1 MPRYT
6 DIALGAGAV
15 LAVGLGLLA
24 LQPDRLETEDGPGAD
39 TVRTTATATATASP
53 SDEPTKSPAP
63 DKTSEAA
70 APLPAAWAVGAGD
83 GLVVRAPQGDC
94 TSAGPVTI
102 TSVGARG
109 KATAASVE
117 RLAAVGGIEVQDD
130 LNARLVGVD
139 DGCERVGF
147 GTSDG
152 GKTWKALETVPA
164 IWSVVPGSTTEVHAP
179 SGQVEVPCEPL
190 SVTGLD
196 ANVARLACTGGQIMG
211 TVSGGDDWAILGNN
225 DDVLAVGF
233 VSATTAMALVEH
245 EDCAGVSVDRSTD
258 GGTDFEPSY
267 CVEGTG
273 PWGLVTGGDTV
284 VVVGKDVVAR
294 SDDDGETWDTTPLR
308 S

>member
-24 LQPDRLETEDGPGAD
+24 LQPDRLETEDGPRAD
-39 TVRTTATATATASP
+39 PVRTTATASP
-53 SDEPTKSPAP
+53 SAKPSKSAKPSR
-63 DKTSEAA
+63 TSEAS
-70 APLPAAWAVGAGD
+70 APLPAAWAVGAG
-83 GLVVRAPQGDC
+83 GQLVVRAPQGDC
-94 TSAGPVTI
+94 ESVGPVTI
-102 TSVGARG
+102 TSVARG
-109 KATAASVE
+109 EKAVVAKVGG
-117 RLAAVGGIEVQDD
+117 LAAVGGIEVQDD

-139 DGCERVGF
+139 DACERVGF

-152 GKTWKALETVPA
+152 GKTWKSLETVPA

-225 DDVLAVGF
+225 DDTLAVGF

-245 EDCAGVSVDRSTD
+245 DDCEGVSVDRSTD
-258 GGTDFEPSY
+258 GGTEFEPSY
-267 CVEGTG
+267 CVEGRG
-273 PWGLVTGGDTV
+273 PWGLVTAGDTV
-284 VVVGKDVVAR
+284 VVVGNDVVAR
-294 SDDDGETWDTTPLR
+294 SDDDGGTWDATPLR

>member
-24 LQPDRLETEDGPGAD
+24 LQPDRLETGDGSGAAP
-39 TVRTTATATATASP
+39 VRTTATAPP
-53 SDEPTKSPAP
+53 SEKPTKSAEASR
-63 DKTSEAA
+63 TSEAA

-94 TSAGPVTI
+94 ASAGAVTI
-102 TSVGARG
+102 TSVAAGG
-109 KATAASVE
+109 KGVATKVE
-117 RLAAVGGIEVQDD
+117 GLAAVGGVEVQDD
-130 LNARLVGVD
+130 RNARLVGVD
-139 DGCERVGF
+139 DACERVGF

-152 GKTWKALETVPA
+152 GKTWEALDTVPA

-267 CVEGTG
+267 CVEGSG

-284 VVVGKDVVAR
+284 VVVGKDVLAR
-294 SDDDGETWDTTPLR
+294 SDDDGDTWDTVPLR